1 MRKFA
6 SLLTLIGKLL
16 IFIVLIAGFRAFPAL
31 AEDMHGDTCCSTAC
45 SSWRLSQRYKIAACD
60 WMMLKRQKLGEF
72 ALAKEIGGDGVEM
85 DVGGLGTRDTF
96 DNKFHH
102 RHFQELFRRTA
113 DSLQVEV
120 PSVAMSGF
128 YGQSFLTHYNYKA
141 LVEDCLSTMRVMDSK
156 VAFLPLGGVKEDWTV
171 PGAARNELVKRLHVA
186 GVMAEADGAVIGI
199 RTPLDAEE
207 NIRLLEEINSPGVK
221 IYFSVQTAI
230 DNDRD
235 VAGELR
241 ALGADRICQ
250 IHISNTDGYT
260 LEHDPAVDMPAIKE
274 ALDDMG
280 WSGWLVVE
288 RSRDKDDVR
297 NVKGNYGSNIR
308 YLKRIFQK

>member
-1 MRKFA
+1 MK
-6 SLLTLIGKLL
+6 KLL
-16 IFIVLIAGFRAFPAL
+16 VIGLLMAGLCTYPAL
-31 AEDMHGDTCCSTAC
+31 AVDPQDQVGFDNTSAGWHS
-45 SSWRLSQRYKIAACD
+45 SQRYKMAACD

-72 ALAKEIGGDGVEM
+72 SLSKEIGADGVEM
-85 DVGGLGTRDTF
+85 DCGGLGDRDTF

-102 RHFQELFRRTA
+102 RHFRELFRRTA

-128 YGQSFLTHYNYKA
+128 YGQSFLTHPFYKG
-141 LVEDCLSTMRVMDSK
+141 LVEDCLSTMRVMGSK
-156 VAFLPLGGVKEDWTV
+156 VAFLPLGGIKEDWTL
-171 PGAARNELVKRLHVA
+171 PGQARDELVKRLHVA

-199 RTPLDAEE
+199 RTPLDAEG
-207 NIRLLEEINSPGVK
+207 NIRLIEEIGSPAVK

-230 DNDRD
+230 DGGRD
-235 VAGELR
+235 VVEELR
-241 ALGADRICQ
+241 TLGADRICQ

-260 LEHDPAVDMPAIKE
+260 LEHDPAVDMSAIKA

-297 NVKGNYGSNIR
+297 NVKGNFGSNIC
-308 YLKRIFQK
+308 YLKQIFQQ

>member
-1 MRKFA
+1 MVCLLMAGLSVCPAFA
-6 SLLTLIGKLL
+6 DGTQDD
-16 IFIVLIAGFRAFPAL
+16 A
-31 AEDMHGDTCCSTAC
+31 CCGN
-45 SSWRLSQRYKIAACD
+45 SSEGWHSSQRYKIAACD

-72 ALAKEIGGDGVEM
+72 ALTREIGGDGVEM

-102 RHFQELFRRTA
+102 RHFRELFRRTA
-113 DSLQVEV
+113 DSLHVEV

-128 YGQSFLTHYNYKA
+128 YGQSFLTHHNYKA
-141 LVEDCLSTMRVMDSK
+141 LVEDCLSTMRAMDSK
-156 VAFLPLGGVKEDWTV
+156 VAFLPLGGIKEDWTE
-171 PGAARNELVKRLHVA
+171 PGAARDELVKRLHVA

-199 RTPLDAEE
+199 RTPLDAVGD
-207 NIRLLEEINSPGVK
+207 IRLLEEINSPGVK
-221 IYFSVQTAI
+221 IYFSLQTAI
-230 DNDRD
+230 DNGRD
-235 VAGELR
+235 AVAELQT
-241 ALGADRICQ
+241 LGADRICQ

-260 LEHDPAVDMPAIKE
+260 LEHDPAVDMPAIKA

-297 NVKGNYGSNIR
+297 NVKGNYGANIR
-308 YLKRIFQK
+308 YLKQIFQQ

>member
-1 MRKFA
+1 MK
-6 SLLTLIGKLL
+6 KLL
-16 IFIVLIAGFRAFPAL
+16 VIGLLMAGLCTYPAL
-31 AEDMHGDTCCSTAC
+31 AVDPQDQVGFDNTSAGWHS
-45 SSWRLSQRYKIAACD
+45 SQRYKMAACD

-72 ALAKEIGGDGVEM
+72 ALSKEIGADGVEM
-85 DVGGLGTRDTF
+85 DCGGLGDRDTF

-102 RHFQELFRRTA
+102 RHFRELFRRTA

-120 PSVAMSGF
+120 SSVAMSGF
-128 YGQSFLTHYNYKA
+128 YGQSFLTHPFYKG
-141 LVEDCLSTMRVMDSK
+141 LVEDCLSTMRVMGSK
-156 VAFLPLGGVKEDWTV
+156 VAFLPLGGIKEDWTL
-171 PGAARNELVKRLHVA
+171 PGQARDELVKRLHVA

-199 RTPLDAEE
+199 RTPLDAEG
-207 NIRLLEEINSPGVK
+207 NIRLIEEIGSPAVK

-230 DNDRD
+230 DGGRD
-235 VAGELR
+235 VVEELR
-241 ALGADRICQ
+241 TLGADRICQ

-260 LEHDPAVDMPAIKE
+260 LEHDPAVDMPAIKT

-297 NVKGNYGSNIR
+297 NVKGNFGSNIS
-308 YLKRIFQK
+308 YLKRIFQQ